1 MPITSDSLSANPS
14 PVQPSSGEGSQTPL
28 SINKESTPVGG
39 TPAPKP
45 AGSPGAP
52 AGNSNAASPAAPGA
66 GAAKQPAAPQIS
78 PEDVNRYKAIQQ
90 SLYPDLAS
98 GMEELFDGK
107 KISALDDEEVK
118 QLIDYLLD
126 IGWDSTYLSS
136 EVLKSTDSSSIKE
149 FLQLVVDFQEKSDE
163 IDIAQ
168 FKNYMKQKE
177 ISVKQQEKSNK
188 QMEQALSQPAQA
200 PGAPALGA
208 PMPGAQSPQ
217 TQPQPPAAQTKASSF
232 HGDKNHDENNINTR
246 GDSMPSDRSIMV
258 SDGVLKTASE
268 GTPEV
273 LTALF
278 KSIKVAE
285 TSIEKYRNAS
295 YMLEGA
301 KALGESTDSF
311 DVERLAKDV
320 QSKIA
325 ELSDKLDEAKDEQK
339 KVDNPDMDKKFDDV
353 ISKGK
358 DIASKGKGLFEKKEA
373 PKAPEKKDEKP
384 EEKKEEGKSEPKKD
398 IAKPSFEKKD
408 EPKKEEGKMDSAP
421 SKEEAKSLFAA
432 LSKKVKSAQL
442 YPFKDQNKQNQSKIN
457 ETSAKDQ
464 KRVIDKEISG
474 GAKAEGKNPL
484 NMNAE
489 NSKVPTPKFIG
500 KVKKEAFDNG
510 SAKHRLAVE
519 MAAQQQ
525 LKGLLD
531 NPLKTAMIKNMVDA
545 GLDVKTAEAVAF
557 NSFVDGFQAS
567 QELILKEA
575 SSFVKKDF
583 NEFKKI
589 ASVTIKSP
597 VIETSE
603 AVTASEETK
612 QPVLRSAS
620 VKSQISYTDLIR
632 DRLKK

>member
-1 MPITSDSLSANPS
+1 M
-14 PVQPSSGEGSQTPL
+14 V
-28 SINKESTPVGG
+28 
-39 TPAPKP
+39 
-45 AGSPGAP
+45 
-52 AGNSNAASPAAPGA
+52 
-66 GAAKQPAAPQIS
+66 
-78 PEDVNRYKAIQQ
+78 YK
-90 SLYPDLAS
+90 S
-98 GMEELFDGK
+98 
-107 KISALDDEEVK
+107 
-118 QLIDYLLD
+118 
-126 IGWDSTYLSS
+126 
-136 EVLKSTDSSSIKE
+136 
-149 FLQLVVDFQEKSDE
+149 
-163 IDIAQ
+163 
-168 FKNYMKQKE
+168 
-177 ISVKQQEKSNK
+177 
-188 QMEQALSQPAQA
+188 
-200 PGAPALGA
+200 
-208 PMPGAQSPQ
+208 
-217 TQPQPPAAQTKASSF
+217 
-232 HGDKNHDENNINTR
+232 
-246 GDSMPSDRSIMV
+246 
-258 SDGVLKTASE
+258 
-268 GTPEV
+268 
-273 LTALF
+273 
-278 KSIKVAE
+278 
-285 TSIEKYRNAS
+285 
-295 YMLEGA
+295 
-301 KALGESTDSF
+301 
-311 DVERLAKDV
+311 
-320 QSKIA
+320 
-325 ELSDKLDEAKDEQK
+325 
-339 KVDNPDMDKKFDDV
+339 KFDDV

-489 NSKVPTPKFIG
+489 SSKVPTPKFIG